1 MLLGVILMYCF
12 GILGGFWR
20 KIAKVQKLE
29 NLGII
34 VLLRRSVGNPCHG
47 VDLLQSVGYPHRSEV
62 KVPKCHP
69 SGTPRHSIAVAR
81 RSYCSQRA
89 IFYFYFFGFLFPNTL
104 YSYTDSI

>member
-47 VDLLQSVGYPHRSEV
+47 VDLR
-62 KVPKCHP
+62 
-69 SGTPRHSIAVAR
+69 
-81 RSYCSQRA
+81 
-89 IFYFYFFGFLFPNTL
+89 
-104 YSYTDSI
+104 